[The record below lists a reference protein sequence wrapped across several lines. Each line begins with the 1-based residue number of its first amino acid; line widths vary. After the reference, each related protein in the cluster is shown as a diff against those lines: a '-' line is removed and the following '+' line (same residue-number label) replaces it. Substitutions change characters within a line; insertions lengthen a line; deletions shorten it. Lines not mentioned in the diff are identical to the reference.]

1 MNSKNTSALIGLGAI
16 GTIIAYYGYHYL
28 EDDEK
33 EDPEKIENQKQEK
46 HDETNNETKEIST
59 KITQNKTTLDASN
72 NNIKMEVTEQIN
84 NEKNK
89 WSNYWAGQYKEIDK
103 SKEIDVE

>member
-1 MNSKNTSALIGLGAI
+1 
-16 GTIIAYYGYHYL
+16 
-28 EDDEK
+28 
-33 EDPEKIENQKQEK
+33 
-46 HDETNNETKEIST
+46 
-59 KITQNKTTLDASN
+59 
-72 NNIKMEVTEQIN
+72 MEVTEQIN